1 MGRYTTIPVI
11 CFCNGKPEMTKT
23 YVKYIGSKVV
33 ILPFDV
39 HIDCTFDNLLAMIYL
54 RTGIYKDRFKL
65 VLTCKYQ
72 LKKGNRFQPCPIWD
86 DNSVFQMLK
95 LADTA

>member
-33 ILPFDV
+33 IVPLDV
-39 HIDCTFDNLLAMIYL
+39 HIDCTFDKLLAMIYS
-54 RTGIYKDRFKL
+54 RTGI
-65 VLTCKYQ
+65 
-72 LKKGNRFQPCPIWD
+72 
-86 DNSVFQMLK
+86 
-95 LADTA
+95 